1 MNRQFQAASLFS
13 SFILHPSS
21 FLLVVLGVAG
31 GCGTTRITD
40 TLRTGT
46 EQLLISNA
54 IDRSVSE
61 LDFQCLAGKS
71 VYFDPQYLEG
81 VVDRGYLISSLRQ
94 HLLATGCRLQE
105 ERTKATYVVEIRSGG
120 VGTDRHALL
129 VGVPQMNVPTL
140 VPGQPAQIPEIPLAK
155 KTDQQGIA
163 KIAVFAYNRLTGQPV
178 WQSGVVQ
185 AVSTSKDTWLLGA
198 GPFQQGTI
206 FKETQFAGQ
215 PLSFPHLTGK
225 AESDSE
231 VAAGVPV
238 TEAASW
244 TEAFSGPMALTQ
256 PSSLPSLVPAGGPLR
271 IGPTDRLV
279 LDLVGG
285 GAPPAPTQVSVGS
298 LPVASEPSAPAKP
311 PASESKSSSAAAPNS
326 GGQEE
331 TQPNKIFSS
340 GFGAL
345 PGASSDSGTSHAAS
359 GSGGKKKPPGS

>member
-1 MNRQFQAASLFS
+1 MKRRTRPEWMLGL
-13 SFILHPSS
+13 IGP
-21 FLLVVLGVAG
+21 VVLGLAG

-46 EQLLISNA
+46 EQLLVSNA
-54 IDRSVSE
+54 IDQAVSE
-61 LDFQCLAGKS
+61 LDFQCLAGKP

-94 HLLATGCRLQE
+94 HLLASGCRLQE
-105 ERTKATYVVEIRSGG
+105 DRAKAAYVVEVRSGG

-185 AVSTSKDTWLLGA
+185 AASTSKDTWLLGA

-215 PLSFPHLTGK
+215 PLSFPHLIGK
-225 AESDSE
+225 AESESS
-231 VAAGVPV
+231 AAPAGVPV

-244 TEAFSGPMALTQ
+244 TEPLSGPVSLTQ
-256 PSSLPSLVPAGGPLR
+256 PASLPGLVPAGAVANLGS
-271 IGPTDRLV
+271 TDRLV
-279 LDLVGG
+279 LDLIGG
-285 GAPPAPTQVSVGS
+285 GAGVVPAAPASPT
-298 LPVASEPSAPAKP
+298 ASSDSSSTPAKP
-311 PASESKSSSAAAPNS
+311 AAPEGKTAAAAVAPNS

-340 GFGAL
+340 GFGPL
-345 PGASSDSGTSHAAS
+345 PGGQADGNAHAGS
-359 GSGGKKKPPGS
+359 GSGAAGGKKKPSGT

>member
-1 MNRQFQAASLFS
+1 MLA
-13 SFILHPSS
+13 IIGP
-21 FLLVVLGVAG
+21 VVLGLAG

-46 EQLLISNA
+46 EQLLVSNA
-54 IDRSVSE
+54 IDQAVSE
-61 LDFQCLAGKS
+61 LDFQCLAGKP

-94 HLLATGCRLQE
+94 HLLASGCRLQE
-105 ERTKATYVVEIRSGG
+105 DRAKAVYVVEVRSGG

-185 AVSTSKDTWLLGA
+185 AASTSKDTWLLGA

-215 PLSFPHLTGK
+215 PLSFPHLIGK
-225 AESDSE
+225 SDAEGS
-231 VAAGVPV
+231 VTAAGMPV

-244 TEAFSGPMALTQ
+244 TEPFAGPVSLTQ
-256 PSSLPSLVPAGGPLR
+256 PASLPGLVPVGAVTTV
-271 IGPTDRLV
+271 GPTDRLV
-279 LDLVGG
+279 LDLIGG
-285 GAPPAPTQVSVGS
+285 SAGPTSVSPAS
-298 LPVASEPSAPAKP
+298 LPASSDAPAAAKQAAP
-311 PASESKSSSAAAPNS
+311 EGKTAAAPAAPNS

-331 TQPNKIFSS
+331 TQPSKIFSS
-340 GFGAL
+340 GFGSL
-345 PGASSDSGTSHAAS
+345 PGVGADSGSAHAGS
-359 GSGGKKKPPGS
+359 GSGASGGKKKPSGT

>member
-1 MNRQFQAASLFS
+1 MKRRTRPEWTLAV
-13 SFILHPSS
+13 IGPV
-21 FLLVVLGVAG
+21 LLGLAG

-46 EQLLISNA
+46 EQLLVSNA
-54 IDRSVSE
+54 IDQAVSE
-61 LDFQCLAGKS
+61 LDFQCLAGKP

-94 HLLATGCRLQE
+94 HLLASGCRLQE
-105 ERTKATYVVEIRSGG
+105 DRAKAVYVVEVRSGG

-185 AVSTSKDTWLLGA
+185 AASTSKDTWLLGA

-215 PLSFPHLTGK
+215 PLSFPHLIGK
-225 AESDSE
+225 SEAEGGTT
-231 VAAGVPV
+231 AAGVPV

-244 TEAFSGPMALTQ
+244 TEPPYAPVSLTQ
-256 PSSLPSLVPAGGPLR
+256 PASLPGLVPAGATTNV
-271 IGPTDRLV
+271 GPTDRLV
-279 LDLVGG
+279 LDLIGG
-285 GAPPAPTQVSVGS
+285 GVRPVPGSPPSP
-298 LPVASEPSAPAKP
+298 PPSSDPATAAKP
-311 PASESKSSSAAAPNS
+311 AAPEGKTAGTPAAPNA

-331 TQPNKIFSS
+331 TQPSKIFSS
-340 GFGAL
+340 GFGPL
-345 PGASSDSGTSHAAS
+345 PGGPADGNTHGGATGAA
-359 GSGGKKKPPGS
+359 SGGKKKPSGT